1 MSPKNGKRNGGVDT
15 FILLL
20 LAPTF
25 EKTRKILFSENGG
38 GFLLLLSKKP

>member
-1 MSPKNGKRNGGVDT
+1 MEGGGVDT

-25 EKTRKILFSENGG
+25 EKTRNSFSENGG